1 LPERPTIPAEIA
13 RAILVESGHRCAV
26 CGASCPLERAHI
38 IPWHKSKEH
47 RAEDLICLCASCHE
61 RADLEKWGEK
71 TLRQHK
77 QKPWV
82 MRQFNNAD
90 GAPAGDLELMREKV
104 GYRRLLVTKWRE
116 MVEEVASQS
125 DESDRSVTEI
135 LERHRDFYSLRPH
148 LSQKTISE
156 LCDSRTYIVGNTIA
170 TPLSYIIDD
179 IAKVEKKWDLV

>member
-1 LPERPTIPAEIA
+1 MPDRPPIPTEIA

-38 IPWHKSKEH
+38 IPWHQSKEH

-71 TLRQHK
+71 ALRQYKH
-77 QKPWV
+77 KPWV
-82 MRQFNNAD
+82 MRQFNIAD
-90 GAPAGDLELMREKV
+90 GAPVSDLELMREKV
-104 GYRRLLVTKWRE
+104 VYRRLLVAKWRE
-116 MVEEVASQS
+116 MVEEVAR
-125 DESDRSVTEI
+125 ESDRPVTEI

-148 LSQKTISE
+148 LSQKTIGE
-156 LCDSRTYIVGNTIA
+156 ICDSRTYIVGHTIA

-179 IAKVEKKWDLV
+179 IAEVEKKWELV